1 MPSDHGHSQRR
12 LSVAISQSFADIPSW
27 ARGLLFVGGLSA
39 AVVLTVSSLE
49 GGKDYT
55 LETDKV
61 LHFGGYATLALLF
74 VMAMRPVFYLPTLVI
89 LALLG
94 FAIEVLQPFN
104 SRTSDIFDAVAN
116 VVGLAAGTVLGL
128 ILRVIGRVIAT
139 LHNQKRL
146 QKQRRVY
153 ARGSVITRQGVV
165 GQHFYVIE
173 AGDVELSREVD
184 GQKQVLARMSAGDV
198 FGLLGVLQSKPQYAT
213 VEALTETTLIT
224 LGLNDLFD
232 PNDKGR
238 QPVEAVMKCM
248 AKHLQSLADR
258 VIEAETT
265 AT

>member
-1 MPSDHGHSQRR
+1 MSNHVGHPQRKL
-12 LSVAISQSFADIPSW
+12 LSAVSQSFSDIPSW

-39 AVVLTVSSLE
+39 VVVLTVSSLE

-61 LHFGGYATLALLF
+61 LHFGGYMTLAVMF
-74 VMAMRPVFYLPTLVI
+74 VMAMRPAFYLPTLVI

-116 VVGLAAGTVLGL
+116 VLGLAAGTVLGL

-146 QKQRRVY
+146 QKQRCVY
-153 ARGSVITRQGVV
+153 AAGDVIVRQGVAS
-165 GQHFYVIE
+165 QQFYVIDSGE
-173 AGDVELSREVD
+173 VELSREVD
-184 GQKQVLARMSAGDV
+184 GQKQVLAKMGDGDV

-213 VEALTETTLIT
+213 VVALGPTTVYT
-224 LGLNDLFD
+224 LGLDDLFGA
-232 PNDKGR
+232 NDQGR
-238 QPVEAVMKCM
+238 EPVKAVMKSM
-248 AKHLQSLADR
+248 AKQLQTLADR
-258 VIEAETT
+258 VIEAE
-265 AT
+265 A